1 MKVINI
7 FKIWLHNN
15 RFYKYSE
22 GFAAEEKEYSEI
34 KKLPALTEEEISLI
48 KERWNG
54 VKVSFEDGLSGFAA
68 YKYNVSFSS
77 EYIPMCYFYPWIVRV
92 LNPID
97 ASRIFSNKGMT
108 YVYFKNVKQPQLIV
122 RRLNGTY
129 LNETGDMISRE
140 EAVSVIASC
149 KKECLFKLSYG
160 SCCGKSIQKLPPSAD
175 RHLIDNTIDSYH
187 GDFVVQACL
196 TQSPITAEF
205 NPTSLNTFRIS
216 TLLLNGKFSICTA
229 MLRFGT
235 PGSVVDNIG
244 AGGACIGIND
254 DGTLMPYGYKKGG
267 DKIESWNNV
276 VFKGSMI
283 PNFEKVINTAKCA
296 HLNIPQCAFVGW
308 DLAIDEN
315 GDVNLIEAN
324 IDAPGLFFEQLA
336 NARPAFRDRFDEV
349 INYLK
354 ELPLSLSPM
363 NDVAS

>member
-1 MKVINI
+1 MNAINRL
-7 FKIWLHNN
+7 KIWLHNN
-15 RFYKYSE
+15 RFYKYSK
-22 GFAAEEKEYSEI
+22 GFAAEENEYYEI

-48 KERWNG
+48 KERWHG
-54 VKVSFEDGLSGFAA
+54 VKVSFEDGLAGFAA

-129 LNETGDMISRE
+129 INETFDMISRE

-160 SCCGKSIQKLPPSAD
+160 SCGGKSIQKLQPSAD
-175 RHLIDNTIDSYH
+175 LHLIDNTINSYN

-196 TQSPITAEF
+196 TQSPVTAKF

-216 TLLLNGKFSICTA
+216 TLLLNGKFSVCTA

-235 PGSVVDNIG
+235 LGSVVDNLG
-244 AGGACIGIND
+244 AGGACVGINY
-254 DGTLMPYGYKKGG
+254 DGTLMPYGYKKGL

-283 PNFEKVINTAKCA
+283 PNFEKVINAAKCA

-336 NARPAFRDRFDEV
+336 NARPAFGDRFDEV
-349 INYLK
+349 INYIK
-354 ELPLSLSPM
+354 GHPLSLSPM

>member
-1 MKVINI
+1 MNAKNK
-7 FKIWLHNN
+7 FKIWFHNN

-22 GFAAEEKEYSEI
+22 GFAAEEREYSEI
-34 KKLPALTEEEISLI
+34 KKLPALTEEEVSLI
-48 KERWNG
+48 KDRWKG
-54 VKVSFEDGLSGFAA
+54 VKVSFKDGLWGFAA
-68 YKYNVSFSS
+68 FKYNISFSP
-77 EYIPMCYFYPWIVRV
+77 EYVPMCYFYPWLVRV

-129 LNETGDMISRE
+129 IDASGNMISRD
-140 EAVSVIASC
+140 EAVLIIASYNE
-149 KKECLFKLSYG
+149 ECLFKLSYG
-160 SCCGKSIQKLPPSAD
+160 SCCGKSIQKLQPLSNPE
-175 RHLIDNTIDSYH
+175 LIEKTIDSYI
-187 GDFVVQACL
+187 GDFVVQSSL
-196 TQSPITAEF
+196 TQSPITAKF

-216 TLLLNGKFSICTA
+216 TLLLNGKFSVCTA
-229 MLRFGT
+229 MLRFGA
-235 PGSVVDNIG
+235 PGSVVDNVG
-244 AGGACIGIND
+244 AGGACVGINN

-276 VFKGSMI
+276 VFKGSII
-283 PNFEKVINTAKCA
+283 PNFEKVIDAAKCA

-315 GDVNLIEAN
+315 GDINLIEAN

-336 NARPAFRDRFDEV
+336 NARPAFGDRFDEV
-349 INYLK
+349 INFIK
-354 ELPLSLSPM
+354 EHPLSLSPM